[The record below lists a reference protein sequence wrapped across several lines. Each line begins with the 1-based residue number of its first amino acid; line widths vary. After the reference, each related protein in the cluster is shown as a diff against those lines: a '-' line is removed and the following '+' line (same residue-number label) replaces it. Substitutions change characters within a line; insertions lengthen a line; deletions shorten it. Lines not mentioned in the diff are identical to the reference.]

1 MKQNSIYRE
10 MISKS
15 ESGSINL
22 NRYGTVFR
30 TDKNYYF
37 YDTGTGKV
45 LRCEKPVYQ
54 LLKHT
59 FTEGALDKST
69 LALSDEEIEKAF
81 NDIDFAIEKEK
92 ILSAKEVKN
101 FRINSNYTL
110 TESFNHLQQICLEL
124 TERCNL
130 RCEYCIYHDNND
142 QFRNYG
148 TNDMS
153 IDTAKLAIDY
163 LMEHSDRK
171 AYIAFYG
178 GEPLLK
184 FELIKQCVEYA
195 TNHPKAP
202 EELKFT
208 MTTNGTLMTKKMAQ
222 FCTKPLTRQ

>member
-1 MKQNSIYRE
+1 

-101 FRINSNYTL
+101 FRINSMR
-110 TESFNHLQQICLEL
+110 FQQ
-124 TERCNL
+124 RCTS
-130 RCEYCIYHDNND
+130 RQI
-142 QFRNYG
+142 
-148 TNDMS
+148 
-153 IDTAKLAIDY
+153 
-163 LMEHSDRK
+163 
-171 AYIAFYG
+171 
-178 GEPLLK
+178 
-184 FELIKQCVEYA
+184 LIWVQVSRVPIWA
-195 TNHPKAP
+195 VQIIRAA
-202 EELKFT
+202 
-208 MTTNGTLMTKKMAQ
+208 LMTAITQ
-222 FCTKPLTRQ
+222 